1 MTKIKLLLL
10 TLLSIVMPM
19 SLSAYTKDQIVHFG
33 ANHYKV
39 VSATENTLY
48 FLGTD
53 DSSTG
58 ELEIPGT
65 IPDGNGTT
73 FKVIGVS
80 AHSLYRSINITSV
93 KLPETI
99 ERLEGASF
107 RGARLERINIPKSVK
122 YIAPYAWG
130 EVRRV
135 PKHDVATDNPN
146 YCSDSQGALYSKNY
160 TTLQSVPS
168 DVNPTGGVYTVDS
181 RVQKITN
188 PAFRLIE
195 GLKKIV
201 LPKDLKEIKDGYP
214 TIAPTSTL
222 EAFEIAGGGDTPYSV
237 DAGVLFK
244 DTILMVY
251 PPAKP
256 EKTYTVPNNITTIGS
271 DAFLL
276 PSILEEIDLNNV
288 RKLNVASIDNAA
300 KLTKIT
306 LPKGIKTYNPTTK
319 MGMAEGCF
327 TSCKKVEEY
336 IVPNENTDF
345 VAEDGVVYS
354 KPAKD
359 ILYFYP
365 PNKAGETYA
374 IPASVKKMAQ
384 RCFILAQNIT
394 SMVIPKNVESLG
406 QEAFLGARELKT
418 VTFEEPSKITELGFR
433 TFGSCPKL
441 TTVTFP
447 TSLKKIGVAFL
458 ESPNLETINVP
469 NGSQL
474 EEISDNAFTTNTKL
488 KAFNIQG
495 SCPLKTIGHN
505 AFANLK
511 ELEKFE
517 FPKTVTT
524 INSNAFSGCEKM
536 ATATFADDAEIQTIG
551 SGAFADCGLV
561 NFNVPKNVNKIEREA
576 FRNCAALDTVNIS
589 EATTD
594 ISPEAFK
601 NCSNL
606 KAINVSKKNSVYSSV
621 DGYLLSQNKK
631 TLIIFPPGKANDRF
645 TLLPPSITSIGKY
658 AFYDCKNLKNVT
670 IPNLVTSIGERA
682 FGLCTNLKTI
692 TFLCDEKIKADSI
705 NKEENKMSFD
715 DGTQTSHNMFQNINI
730 QVRKEKLNDYNSDP
744 FYQKFKSI
752 KPSFEVDTEEYIA
765 VSDNAVNMLNT
776 KRTDETFVLP
786 TEIPHDGKN
795 YKVSMIG
802 DYAFQHV
809 TSGIKE
815 VVVKKDVEYIG
826 AQAFITNRANNTSII
841 KSVFFIES
849 NPTNQMLST
858 TRFELDQTNTNYSEF
873 AKATKIYVKKTAL
886 NKYKAKWA
894 KTIYKKETDKNET
907 SPYDFTSQ
915 LDYQIK
921 DVKISKKY
929 GTFAREFDVDFS
941 DYYNENHRSEIAA
954 FVASTKILDGKGD
967 YGTAT
972 KHVRMTSVDKND
984 GYTGSYSYVP
994 AYTGVL
1000 LKVLDK
1006 EATDA
1011 DFYYTIGEQDQQV
1024 YHVTNNVMTGVTV
1037 NPITS
1042 LTATTTDPIYVM
1054 QGGTFR
1060 KAESNI
1066 NNFPIHKAY
1075 MKFSALPAGTRVVF
1089 DFDDT
1094 TTGIESIESIDTG
1107 NSNRAADV
1115 YYNLQGQRINK
1126 PQQAGL
1132 YILNGAKV
1140 IIK

>member
-1 MTKIKLLLL
+1 
-10 TLLSIVMPM
+10 MPM

-53 DSSTG
+53 DSTTG

-80 AHSLYRSINITSV
+80 SHPFYRSINITSV

-99 ERLEGASF
+99 ERLEGPIFSGAS
-107 RGARLERINIPKSVK
+107 LERINIPKSVK
-122 YIAPYAWG
+122 YIDRYAWG
-130 EVRRV
+130 GVRRV
-135 PKHDVATDNPN
+135 HKHDVATDNPN

-168 DVNPTGGVYTVDS
+168 DVNPTDGVYTVDS
-181 RVQKITN
+181 RVQKITIQ
-188 PAFRLIE
+188 AFRLIE

-201 LPKDLKEIKDGYP
+201 LPKDLKEIEEGWP
-214 TIAPTSTL
+214 TIAPTPTL
-222 EAFEIAGGGDTPYSV
+222 EAFEIAGGGNTSFTV
-237 DAGVLFK
+237 RAGVLFK
-244 DTILMVY
+244 DGTLMVY
-251 PPAKP
+251 PPAKAD
-256 EKTYTVPNNITTIGS
+256 KHYQVPNDIKAISLYAISKPQNMET
-271 DAFLL
+271 
-276 PSILEEIDLNNV
+276 IDLNKV
-288 RKLNVASIDNAA
+288 TKLGASSIYEAS

-306 LPKGIKTYNPTTK
+306 LPKDIKKYDEATK
-319 MGMAEGCF
+319 LGMTEGCF
-327 TSCKKVEEY
+327 ESCIKVAEY
-336 IVPNENTDF
+336 KVPAENTDF
-345 VAEDGVVYS
+345 VDIDGVVFS
-354 KPAKD
+354 KSVQD
-359 ILYFYP
+359 ILYLYP
-365 PNKAGETYA
+365 PNKAGTTYT
-374 IPASVKKMAQ
+374 IPASVKT
-384 RCFILAQNIT
+384 LAKKSFQSVQHLT
-394 SMVIPKNVESLG
+394 TMTIPTNVETFS
-406 QEAFLGARELKT
+406 QETFRGAANLET
-418 VTFEEPSKITELGFR
+418 VTFDEPSNIKELGFHSFR
-433 TFGSCPKL
+433 ICSKLKEVTLPK
-441 TTVTFP
+441 
-447 TSLKKIGVAFL
+447 SLKKIGVAFL
-458 ESPNLETINVP
+458 ECWNLETINVP

-474 EEISDNAFTTNTKL
+474 EEIPDNAFTTNTKL

-495 SCPLKTIGHN
+495 SCPLKTIGRN

-536 ATATFADDAEIQTIG
+536 ATATFADDAEIRTIG
-551 SGAFADCGLV
+551 SGAFADCGLK
-561 NFNVPKNVNKIEREA
+561 NFIVPKNVQKIEREA

-631 TLIIFPPGKANDRF
+631 TLMIFPPGKANDRF

-744 FYQKFKSI
+744 FYQKFTSI

-858 TRFELDQTNTNYSEF
+858 TRFDLDQTNTNYSEF

-894 KTIYKKETDKNET
+894 KTIYKKDTDKNET

-941 DYYNENHRSEIAA
+941 DYYNENHRSEVAA

-1107 NSNRAADV
+1107 SSNRAADV
-1115 YYNLQGQRINK
+1115 YYNLQGQRISK

>member
-1 MTKIKLLLL
+1 MNKIRLLLL
-10 TLLSIVMPM
+10 ALLLIVIPM
-19 SLSAYTKDQIVHFG
+19 SLLAYTNNQIVQFG
-33 ANHYKV
+33 KNHYKV

-48 FLGTD
+48 FLGTTE
-53 DSSTG
+53 TG
-58 ELEIPGT
+58 HLEIPET

-73 FKVIGVS
+73 LKVIGVEYNGS
-80 AHSLYRSINITSV
+80 FNCNNITSI

-99 ERLEGASF
+99 LYLGAEIF
-107 RGARLERINIPKSVK
+107 GGARLETINIPKSVTK
-122 YIAPYAWG
+122 IDNYAWAR
-130 EVRRV
+130 VARV
-135 PKHDVATDNPN
+135 PKQNVDPLNLN
-146 YCSDSQGALYSKNY
+146 YSSDDKGALYSKDK
-160 TTLQSVPS
+160 TILHSVPS
-168 DVNPTGGVYTVDS
+168 GVLSNGETTYIVDNG
-181 RVQKITN
+181 VKKITK
-188 PAFRLIE
+188 PTFRLIDN
-195 GLKKIV
+195 LKKIV
-201 LPKDLKEIKDGYP
+201 LPKDLEEIAEGYP
-214 TIAPTSTL
+214 TISPTNTL
-222 EAFEIAGGGDTPYSV
+222 EEFEIAGGGNTSFTV
-237 DAGVLFK
+237 RAGVLFK
-244 DTILMVY
+244 DGTLMVY
-251 PPAKP
+251 PPAKAD
-256 EKTYTVPNNITTIGS
+256 KHYQVPNDITAISPYAISKPQNMET
-271 DAFLL
+271 
-276 PSILEEIDLNNV
+276 IDLNKV
-288 RKLNVASIDNAA
+288 TKLGVSSIYAAS

-306 LPKGIKTYNPTTK
+306 LPKDIKKYDEATK
-319 MGMAEGCF
+319 LGMTEGCF
-327 TSCKKVEEY
+327 ESCTK
-336 IVPNENTDF
+336 
-345 VAEDGVVYS
+345 VAEYKVPAENSDFLDIDGVVFS
-354 KPAKD
+354 KPVQD
-359 ILYFYP
+359 ILYLYP
-365 PNKAGETYA
+365 PNKAGTTYT
-374 IPASVKKMAQ
+374 IPASVKTLAKKSFQSAQ
-384 RCFILAQNIT
+384 HLT
-394 SMVIPKNVESLG
+394 TMTIPTNVETFS
-406 QEAFLGARELKT
+406 QETFRAAANLET
-418 VTFEEPSKITELGFR
+418 VTFDEPSNIKELGSHSFR
-433 TFGSCPKL
+433 ACPKL
-441 TTVTFP
+441 KEVTLP
-447 TSLKKIGVAFL
+447 KSITKMGIVFL
-458 ESPNLETINVP
+458 ECSNLETINVP
-469 NGSQL
+469 DGSQL
-474 EEISDNAFTTNTKL
+474 EEIYDNAFNTNINL
-488 KAFNIQG
+488 KKFNFVG
-495 SCPLKTIGHN
+495 SCLLKKIGSN

-511 ELEKFE
+511 KLEKFD
-517 FPKTVTT
+517 FPKTITEIKT
-524 INSNAFSGCEKM
+524 NAFSGCKM
-536 ATATFADDAEIQTIG
+536 MTTATFAENADIKTIG
-551 SGAFADCGLV
+551 SGAFADCGLK
-561 NFNVPKNVNKIEREA
+561 NFMVPKNVQKIEREA

-658 AFYDCKNLKNVT
+658 AFYDCKNLKNIT

-692 TFLCDEKIKADSI
+692 TFLCDQKIKSDSI
-705 NKEENKMSFD
+705 NQQSNKMSFD
-715 DGTQTSHNMFQNINI
+715 NGTQTSHNMFQNINI
-730 QVRKEKLNDYNSDP
+730 QVRRDKLDEYNNDP
-744 FYQKFKSI
+744 FYQQFKSRH
-752 KPSFEVDTEEYIA
+752 PSFEVEKEEYIVVSEDA
-765 VSDNAVNMLNT
+765 VSMLST

-841 KSVFFIES
+841 KNVFFIES

-894 KTIYKKETDKNET
+894 KTIYKKETDKDET

-915 LDYQIK
+915 LEFKIK

-941 DYYNENHRSEIAA
+941 DYYNEKHRSEVAA
-954 FVASTKILDGKGD
+954 FVASTKILDGPGD

-972 KHVRMTSVDKND
+972 KHVQMTSVDKKG
-984 GYTGSYSYVP
+984 GYTASYSYVP

-1006 EATDA
+1006 ESTDD

-1060 KAESNI
+1060 KAENTIS
-1066 NNFPIHKAY
+1066 NFPIHKAY

-1107 NSNRAADV
+1107 SSNRAADV
-1115 YYNLQGQRINK
+1115 YYNLQGQRISK

>member
-1 MTKIKLLLL
+1 
-10 TLLSIVMPM
+10 M
-19 SLSAYTKDQIVHFG
+19 SLLAYTKDQIVTFEK
-33 ANHYKV
+33 NHYRV
-39 VSATENTLY
+39 LSPTENTLA

-53 DSSTG
+53 NSNTG
-58 ELEIPGT
+58 VLIIPSIFG
-65 IPDGNGTT
+65 DGQGTT
-73 FKVIGVS
+73 FKVTEIEY
-80 AHSLYRSINITSV
+80 HPLYRCNNITSV

-99 ERLEGASF
+99 QRIGGEVF
-107 RGARLERINIPKSVK
+107 RGAQLEHINIPKSVTE
-122 YIAPYAWG
+122 ISSYAWAG
-130 EVRRV
+130 VERV
-135 PKHDVATDNPN
+135 PQHEVDKNNPK
-146 YCSDSQGALYSKNY
+146 YCSDDKGALYSKDMA
-160 TTLQSVPS
+160 TLLSVPS
-168 DVNPTGGVYTVDS
+168 NVNPPSGVYTVDS
-181 RVQKITN
+181 RVTKITK
-188 PAFRLIE
+188 PTFRLIE
-195 GLKKIV
+195 GLTKII
-201 LPKDLKEIKDGYP
+201 LPKNLKEIEEGYP
-214 TIAPTSTL
+214 TISPTKTL
-222 EAFEIAGGGDTPYSV
+222 EAFEIASGGHTPFKV
-237 DAGVLFK
+237 EAGVLFK
-244 DTILMVY
+244 DTVLMVY

-256 EKTYTVPNNITTIGS
+256 EENYTVPDNITTIS
-271 DAFLL
+271 SYAISKTTKLKDINLNKVTKL
-276 PSILEEIDLNNV
+276 SI
-288 RKLNVASIDNAA
+288 ASIFAA
-300 KLTKIT
+300 TMLQKIT
-306 LPKGIKTYNPTTK
+306 LPEGIKKYNPTTK
-319 MGMAEGCF
+319 MGMSEGCF
-327 TSCKKVEEY
+327 ESCTKVTEY
-336 IVPNENTDF
+336 KVPAGNTDF
-345 VAEDGVVYS
+345 LDDSGVVYS

-359 ILYFYP
+359 VLYLYP
-365 PNKAGETYA
+365 PNKAGMTFS
-374 IPASVKKMAQ
+374 IPSSVRTLASK
-384 RCFILAQNIT
+384 CFQSAQNIT
-394 SMVIPKNVESLG
+394 TMLIPKTVENLN
-406 QEAFLGARELKT
+406 QETFRAAEKLET
-418 VTFEEPSKITELGFR
+418 VTFEETAQIKKFGYHAFR
-433 TFGSCPKL
+433 ACKSLKTI
-441 TTVTFP
+441 TFP
-447 TSLKKIGVAFL
+447 KSLTNINICFN
-458 ESPNLETINVP
+458 ECFNLETINIP

-474 EEISDNAFTTNTKL
+474 KEIGNNAFSTNIKL
-488 KAFNIQG
+488 KNFNFLG
-495 SCPLKTIGHN
+495 TCPLTTIGNN

-511 ELEKFE
+511 ELEKFN
-517 FPKTVTT
+517 FPKTVTEIRT
-524 INSNAFSGCEKM
+524 NAFSGCEKM
-536 ATATFADDAEIQTIG
+536 ATAEFTDDAEIQTIG

-576 FRNCAALDTVNIS
+576 FRNCAALTTINVT

-621 DGYLLSQNKK
+621 DGYLLSQDKK
-631 TLIIFPPGKANDRF
+631 TLMIFPPGKANDRF

-692 TFLCDEKIKADSI
+692 TFLCDQKIKSDSI

-730 QVRKEKLNDYNSDP
+730 QVRKEKLDEYNSDP
-744 FYQKFKSI
+744 FYQQFKSRH
-752 KPSFEVDTEEYIA
+752 PSFEVEKEEYIVVSEGA
-765 VSDNAVNMLNT
+765 VSMLST

-826 AQAFITNRANNTSII
+826 AQAFITNRADTTSII

-858 TRFELDQTNTNYSEF
+858 TRFDLDQTNTNYSEF

-894 KTIYKKETDKNET
+894 KTIYKKETDKDET

-915 LDYQIK
+915 LEFKIK

-941 DYYNENHRSEIAA
+941 DYYNENHRSEVAA

-972 KHVRMTSVDKND
+972 KHVQMTSVDKKG
-984 GYTGSYSYVP
+984 GYTASYSYVP

-1024 YHVTNNVMTGVTV
+1024 YNVKNNVMTGVTV
-1037 NPITS
+1037 NPLTS
-1042 LTATTTDPIYVM
+1042 LVATTTDPIYVM
-1054 QGGTFR
+1054 QGGTFH

-1107 NSNRAADV
+1107 SSNRAADV

>member
-1 MTKIKLLLL
+1 
-10 TLLSIVMPM
+10 
-19 SLSAYTKDQIVHFG
+19 
-33 ANHYKV
+33 
-39 VSATENTLY
+39 
-48 FLGTD
+48 
-53 DSSTG
+53 
-58 ELEIPGT
+58 
-65 IPDGNGTT
+65 
-73 FKVIGVS
+73 
-80 AHSLYRSINITSV
+80 
-93 KLPETI
+93 
-99 ERLEGASF
+99 
-107 RGARLERINIPKSVK
+107 
-122 YIAPYAWG
+122 
-130 EVRRV
+130 
-135 PKHDVATDNPN
+135 
-146 YCSDSQGALYSKNY
+146 
-160 TTLQSVPS
+160 
-168 DVNPTGGVYTVDS
+168 
-181 RVQKITN
+181 
-188 PAFRLIE
+188 
-195 GLKKIV
+195 
-201 LPKDLKEIKDGYP
+201 
-214 TIAPTSTL
+214 
-222 EAFEIAGGGDTPYSV
+222 
-237 DAGVLFK
+237 
-244 DTILMVY
+244 
-251 PPAKP
+251 
-256 EKTYTVPNNITTIGS
+256 
-271 DAFLL
+271 
-276 PSILEEIDLNNV
+276 
-288 RKLNVASIDNAA
+288 
-300 KLTKIT
+300 
-306 LPKGIKTYNPTTK
+306 
-319 MGMAEGCF
+319 
-327 TSCKKVEEY
+327 
-336 IVPNENTDF
+336 
-345 VAEDGVVYS
+345 
-354 KPAKD
+354 
-359 ILYFYP
+359 
-365 PNKAGETYA
+365 
-374 IPASVKKMAQ
+374 
-384 RCFILAQNIT
+384 
-394 SMVIPKNVESLG
+394 
-406 QEAFLGARELKT
+406 
-418 VTFEEPSKITELGFR
+418 
-433 TFGSCPKL
+433 
-441 TTVTFP
+441 
-447 TSLKKIGVAFL
+447 
-458 ESPNLETINVP
+458 
-469 NGSQL
+469 
-474 EEISDNAFTTNTKL
+474 
-488 KAFNIQG
+488 
-495 SCPLKTIGHN
+495 
-505 AFANLK
+505 
-511 ELEKFE
+511 
-517 FPKTVTT
+517 
-524 INSNAFSGCEKM
+524 
-536 ATATFADDAEIQTIG
+536 
-551 SGAFADCGLV
+551 
-561 NFNVPKNVNKIEREA
+561 
-576 FRNCAALDTVNIS
+576 
-589 EATTD
+589 
-594 ISPEAFK
+594 
-601 NCSNL
+601 
-606 KAINVSKKNSVYSSV
+606 
-621 DGYLLSQNKK
+621 
-631 TLIIFPPGKANDRF
+631 
-645 TLLPPSITSIGKY
+645 
-658 AFYDCKNLKNVT
+658 
-670 IPNLVTSIGERA
+670 
-682 FGLCTNLKTI
+682 
-692 TFLCDEKIKADSI
+692 
-705 NKEENKMSFD
+705 MSFD

-752 KPSFEVDTEEYIA
+752 KPSFEVGTEEYIA

-858 TRFELDQTNTNYSEF
+858 TRFDLDQTNTNYSEF

-894 KTIYKKETDKNET
+894 KTIYKKETDKDET

-915 LDYQIK
+915 LEFKIK

-984 GYTGSYSYVP
+984 GYSGSYSYVP

-1107 NSNRAADV
+1107 SSNRAADV
-1115 YYNLQGQRINK
+1115 YYNLQGQRISK